1 MSFDWN
7 LGQTLFSERGLVTV
21 YSVKDVQEGQKAP
34 NQRVH
39 CQTEHVTSS
48 AKLSLRT
55 NAWLS
60 SMLNAL
66 HSRASC
72 PWMEPS
78 GFSNPISH
86 HTFLQIMFSHHFW
99 SCTFSGL
106 SLTFLPVLNTT
117 SPPHLPPH
125 NPSYVSEAN
134 PSSVAQRLAHML
146 FLKLPWPFHLEVKSF
161 SFEYP

>member
-21 YSVKDVQEGQKAP
+21 YSVKEVEEGQKAQ
-34 NQRVH
+34 NLCVYR
-39 CQTEHVTSS
+39 QTEHFTSS
-48 AKLSLRT
+48 GKLSLRT

-72 PWMEPS
+72 PGVEPS
-78 GFSNPISH
+78 GSSNPISH
-86 HTFLQIMFSHHFW
+86 HTFLQIMFSHHFLKLYLFW
-99 SCTFSGL
+99 SLL
-106 SLTFLPVLNTT
+106 SSSLGHPC
-117 SPPHLPPH
+117 P
-125 NPSYVSEAN
+125 NPNYLSEAN
-134 PSSVAQRLAHML
+134 SSSVAQRLAHIL
-146 FLKLPWPFHLEVKSF
+146 FLKLFWPFHLEVKSF